1 MAAMDNL
8 QRHHVVLDSAAHS
21 KSELIKSI
29 AESEERITTKIS
41 ESEKRV
47 RKTTRS
53 WGLAATGSALVVTII
68 ILIHSRE

>member
-1 MAAMDNL
+1 
-8 QRHHVVLDSAAHS
+8 LDSAAHS